1 MLEIFHYE
9 HGISAIDA
17 GYIRPRLA
25 AIHLIVDSGRVA
37 LVDTGTNDS
46 CAQVKEALEAMDLDA
61 GSVDYVILTHIH
73 LDHAGGA
80 GALMRAFPHA
90 KLVVHP
96 RGARHMADPSKLVAG
111 AAAVYGVSE
120 VRRMYG
126 EILPVPEERIIQASH
141 LTTLK
146 LGQRELLCLD
156 TPGHAR
162 HHICILDRSANAIF
176 TGDTFGLSYGEL
188 NTDGH
193 QFVFPT
199 TSPVQFDPEAMHAS
213 IDLLLSYQPRA
224 MYLTHFS
231 ELREVERHA
240 AELHRLIDEHVAIA
254 RRESRPAPDR
264 HARIRA
270 HLARLLVS
278 EAERFGCRLPPAEI
292 LKLWESDI
300 ELNAQGLDIWL
311 TASAK

>member
-1 MLEIFHYE
+1 
-9 HGISAIDA
+9 
-17 GYIRPRLA
+17 
-25 AIHLIVDSGRVA
+25 
-37 LVDTGTNDS
+37 
-46 CAQVKEALEAMDLDA
+46 
-61 GSVDYVILTHIH
+61 
-73 LDHAGGA
+73 
-80 GALMRAFPHA
+80 
-90 KLVVHP
+90 
-96 RGARHMADPSKLVAG
+96 MADPSKLVAG
-111 AAAVYGVSE
+111 AAAVYGASE

-126 EILPVPEERIIQASH
+126 EVLPVPQERIVEASH

-162 HHICILDRSANAIF
+162 HHISILDRCANAIF

-188 NTDGH
+188 NTDGR

-213 IDLLLSYQPRA
+213 IDLLMSHAPRV

-231 ELREVERHA
+231 ELRELEQHA
-240 AELHRLIDEHVAIA
+240 AELHRLIDAHVAIA

-278 EAERFGCRLPPAEI
+278 EAEQFGCCLPPADI